1 LESTNEAILG
11 GRKLMLGTI
20 DGTTVGSDVMDE
32 LGKMLGK
39 ADEILLGKT
48 VVVDVGSVDGSTVG
62 WRLGLVVGVSVLRV
76 VETLG

>member
-1 LESTNEAILG
+1 LESTNKAILG
-11 GRKLMLGTI
+11 GKKMMLGTL

-39 ADEILLGKT
+39 ADEILVGKT
-48 VVVDVGSVDGSTVG
+48 VVVDVGSVDESTVG